1 VLPFLPLFTQLP
13 VIGYDEDVMQRAS
26 NIMQVIFWTSVP
38 LFGVCVA
45 VSWSLGVDPLAWP
58 GRALWLVVLAS
69 SACLTPQAF
78 PPVSDE
84 GVPREPWTY
93 EPLVFPITL
102 LVASSLYAY
111 DL

>member
-1 VLPFLPLFTQLP
+1 VL
-13 VIGYDEDVMQRAS
+13 GYDGDVMQRAS
-26 NIMQVIFWTSVP
+26 TIMLAIFWTSVP
-38 LFGVCVA
+38 LFAVYVA

-84 GVPREPWTY
+84 GVHSEARSSET
-93 EPLVFPITL
+93 LVYPITL
-102 LVASSLYAY
+102 LLASSLYAFQMF
-111 DL
+111 